1 MIRAFLAVQLS
12 EPLRATLAGIQSDLK
27 RRMTYDLS
35 REVSMS
41 WVRPASMHLTVKFLG
56 DIDEGLVTP
65 LHDAIA
71 DSLRQHPAMQIPLDG
86 LGVFPRLQQPR
97 VLWIGPSEQWEQSEE
112 AMKLQKIHRSI
123 EVCCGL
129 LNLAPDT
136 RPLSAHLTLARIKAG
151 HHRAGQA
158 LARSG
163 VMDRPVALN
172 SLPVDAITLMR
183 SELKP
188 TGSVYTALWECRL
201 KAAESTKEG

>member
-12 EPLRATLAGIQSDLK
+12 EALRTSLAAVQSDVK
-27 RRMTYDLS
+27 RRIAHDLS
-35 REVSMS
+35 RDVSLS

-56 DIDEGLVTP
+56 DISETLVVP
-65 LHDAIA
+65 LQETIGSA
-71 DSLRQHPAMQIPLDG
+71 LRDHRILQIPLNR

-97 VLWIGPSEQWEQSEE
+97 VLWIGPYDQWERSEE
-112 AMKLQKIHRSI
+112 AAWLAGIHRAI
-123 EVCCGL
+123 EACCES

-151 HHRAGQA
+151 HRAAGQA

-163 VMDRPVALN
+163 AMDRLPMAVEPLAVEAIAL
-172 SLPVDAITLMR
+172 IR

-188 TGSVYTALWECRL
+188 SGSVYTSLWESKL
-201 KAAESTKEG
+201 QAA